1 MPATDGELPGLK
13 VGLPYTPTTLVHVVA
28 LEYNQVHESIQQTK
42 EVSMSTLPSV
52 QWLKPAEVAD
62 HFRVNRKTVYRWIED
77 KRLPSYDV
85 GGAKRILRNDVLSFA
100 VPTKTEGERL

>member
-1 MPATDGELPGLK
+1 MKIAHPITFTYANFAK
-13 VGLPYTPTTLVHVVA
+13 VLAGTK
-28 LEYNQVHESIQQTK
+28 TK

>member
-1 MPATDGELPGLK
+1 
-13 VGLPYTPTTLVHVVA
+13 
-28 LEYNQVHESIQQTK
+28 
-42 EVSMSTLPSV
+42 MSTLPSV

-100 VPTKTEGERL
+100 VPTVQTPTLAEINQAKDNFDAPILPTRQAGGDQ